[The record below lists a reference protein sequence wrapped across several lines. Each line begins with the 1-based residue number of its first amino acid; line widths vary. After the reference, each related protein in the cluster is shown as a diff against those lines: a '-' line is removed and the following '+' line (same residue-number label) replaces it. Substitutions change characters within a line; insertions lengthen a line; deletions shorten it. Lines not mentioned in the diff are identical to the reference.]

1 MIIFPHEWEN
11 IIMILWGYKL
21 YLCFVWFL
29 FRVWYYIFANDTFN
43 VQHHNVWNSI
53 RSTHPP
59 QILKQSLSNN
69 SNSNSSEKMWWWTN
83 WRTSYFIIYNCN
95 IVIFVLWVR
104 LYVPFS
110 DINVNGSNIFLFI
123 VCLWVHLVHFF
134 FFFYVEGW
142 RPFSLLYVCEW
153 IRLSKNCVCDDV
165 WFPSARPHTCITFDN
180 VYTSIF
186 IIQQNTILIHW

>member
-134 FFFYVEGW
+134 FFFMLRVGDHFLCYMYVSE
-142 RPFSLLYVCEW
+142 SVCQK
-153 IRLSKNCVCDDV
+153 IVFVTMCGFHPQD
-165 WFPSARPHTCITFDN
+165 
-180 VYTSIF
+180 
-186 IIQQNTILIHW
+186 LIHALLLTTYTHQYLSYSKTRY